1 MERQTELCPSLAP
14 PPPHS
19 HPSLSILS
27 SGAASGG
34 EEGKGLLMLLLVA
47 PAPCCTMVEIQFPIN
62 LMGPPPSAWAVAP
75 VICDSVVLCQ
85 WVGLQLATG
94 LRSP

>member
-1 MERQTELCPSLAP
+1 MRNRWRDGQSSVP
-14 PPPHS
+14 PLPVPTHS

-34 EEGKGLLMLLLVA
+34 EEGKGLLMLILV
-47 PAPCCTMVEIQFPIN
+47 PHKKIQFPIN

-75 VICDSVVLCQ
+75 VICDSVVLCHR
-85 WVGLQLATG
+85 VGLQLATG